1 MPTLTI
7 TTNGAQA
14 QRIATAFGRL
24 KNLREPDKTP
34 RDATAAEVKADVID
48 FIRSIVINH
57 ERDVAAQAASDA
69 VPDIDP
75 T

>member
-7 TTNGAQA
+7 DTTPEQA

-24 KNLREPDKTP
+24 KNLREADKTP
-34 RDATAAEVKADVID
+34 RDATAAEIKADVIEY
-48 FIRSIVINH
+48 IRQVVINY
-57 ERDVAAQAASDA
+57 EQDVAMQAASKA
-69 VPDIDP
+69 VPALTP